1 MSSTNPCGHGP
12 DGKGYITG
20 LCRGPCCDPSF
31 GHMLSTPEPSNRHS
45 TAPDEKRHTS
55 PLTPLP
61 TNEPP
66 NPMRLHSF
74 ASFPQQT
81 RSPSL
86 QEADLNRAADYFRP
100 SLSNDDVANFKDSP
114 IEEYET
120 PETSL
125 SPFAQASQNLDGGPL
140 GSGPIPKMTP
150 TLRPPFSSE
159 THPGFSS
166 QLTTGPSLHQSSVG
180 DHRFSLYASQQLT
193 TESNLQQS
201 SVGDDLPPPHTNY
214 LPRKKQRNSEE
225 PSSSQW
231 TNEVFFDQESCSVSD
246 NTIYQPLEGNELR
259 YVVLKAGQ
267 PKAPIRITFVTSN
280 FDQLGQY
287 EALSYVW
294 GESICGESI
303 EVETGEGTVVRHT
316 VTKNLGT
323 ALRYLRDGVND
334 RVLWIDALSINQSD
348 LRERSRQVAKMHHIF
363 HGASNVC
370 IWLGDQAD
378 DSHAAMDFITQI
390 LDFSAHSKN
399 ITNKIKTRTLA
410 LSRLLARPWFSRR
423 WVVQEMALAKKATVH
438 CGTKSMPWSEFAD
451 AVALFGIIR
460 DEVVRH
466 MSPDQAYEL
475 GETHALGAASLV
487 DISSNIYRKDHV
499 NDRIQEHLLTL
510 ESLLAKLPM
519 FNVSDA
525 RDAVYATIALGKD
538 TFDQESIPV
547 NYTMPPATL
556 FAIVTKFVI
565 EKSGSLD
572 IICRP
577 WAPAHGDLALPS
589 WIPTVANYPF
599 VRRPDGQYNRQNA
612 DILVGRPEHKH
623 KPYNATGD
631 VGANRHVRIS
641 FEPLILECGGIQA
654 DCIAEVGDRCVNGNI
669 PVGWAKMAGWHDR
682 SKPIPP
688 EFWRTLVADRGPDG
702 ENPPHWYGR
711 ACRHVFERSGT
722 DDLDTTKMTSAIQ
735 STDIKGFL
743 QRVQSVTW
751 SRKFF
756 LTKQH
761 PARPGIG
768 PAHCQVGDHICIFF
782 GCSVPVVLRPCESK
796 YRLIGEC
803 YVQGMMGGEALQAS
817 RASGDVR
824 KNFQIL

>member
-100 SLSNDDVANFKDSP
+100 SSSNDDVADFKDSP

-125 SPFAQASQNLDGGPL
+125 SPFSQASQNLDGGPL

-166 QLTTGPSLHQSSVG
+166 QLTTGPSLQQSSVG

-201 SVGDDLPPPHTNY
+201 SVGDDLPPPYTNH
-214 LPRKKQRNSEE
+214 LPRKKQRISEE

-246 NTIYQPLEGNELR
+246 NTIYRPLEGNELR

-423 WVVQEMALAKKATVH
+423 WVVQEMALAKRATVH
-438 CGTKSMPWSEFAD
+438 CGTKSMP
-451 AVALFGIIR
+451 
-460 DEVVRH
+460 
-466 MSPDQAYEL
+466 
-475 GETHALGAASLV
+475 
-487 DISSNIYRKDHV
+487 
-499 NDRIQEHLLTL
+499 
-510 ESLLAKLPM
+510 
-519 FNVSDA
+519 
-525 RDAVYATIALGKD
+525 
-538 TFDQESIPV
+538 
-547 NYTMPPATL
+547 
-556 FAIVTKFVI
+556 
-565 EKSGSLD
+565 
-572 IICRP
+572 
-577 WAPAHGDLALPS
+577 
-589 WIPTVANYPF
+589 
-599 VRRPDGQYNRQNA
+599 
-612 DILVGRPEHKH
+612 
-623 KPYNATGD
+623 
-631 VGANRHVRIS
+631 
-641 FEPLILECGGIQA
+641 
-654 DCIAEVGDRCVNGNI
+654 
-669 PVGWAKMAGWHDR
+669 
-682 SKPIPP
+682 
-688 EFWRTLVADRGPDG
+688 
-702 ENPPHWYGR
+702 
-711 ACRHVFERSGT
+711 
-722 DDLDTTKMTSAIQ
+722 
-735 STDIKGFL
+735 
-743 QRVQSVTW
+743 
-751 SRKFF
+751 
-756 LTKQH
+756 
-761 PARPGIG
+761 
-768 PAHCQVGDHICIFF
+768 
-782 GCSVPVVLRPCESK
+782 
-796 YRLIGEC
+796 
-803 YVQGMMGGEALQAS
+803 
-817 RASGDVR
+817 
-824 KNFQIL
+824 